1 MTKEGLRSDPERGR
15 AAVPPREED
24 LGRASIYYVVR
35 FLVRVVAKRCFGGQC
50 HHSERIPETGPAIF
64 ACTHQSVLDPLLLAA
79 FSSRP
84 QCFLARDSLFRI
96 PGFGWLLAKL
106 GAVPVRRGAAGA
118 RAGLRLCIRIL
129 ERDRVLVLFPE
140 GTRSRDGKLQPL
152 KTGIAFVARGT
163 GAPVVPTL
171 AVGTFAAW
179 PRHRKLPR
187 PAPVS
192 LYFGVPLTYRDRES
206 FGSFVERLASA
217 YRDLAREAGAE
228 DMLDEESGPGED
240 AGSTPAHRRTST
252 AEESDTASLRIT
264 PCFSQ
269 V

>member
-1 MTKEGLRSDPERGR
+1 MTKERLKGDPERGR

-24 LGRASIYYVVR
+24 LGRASVYYVTC
-35 FLVRVVAKRCFGGQC
+35 FLVRAVARRWFGVHC
-50 HHSERIPETGPAIF
+50 HYSERIPETGPAIL
-64 ACTHQSVLDPLLLAA
+64 ACTHQSLLDPMLLAS

-96 PGFGWLLAKL
+96 PGFGWLIAKL

-118 RAGLRLCIRIL
+118 RAGLRLCMRIL
-129 ERDRVLVLFPE
+129 ERGRVLVLFPE

-152 KTGIAFVARGT
+152 KTGIAYVARGT

-187 PAPVS
+187 PAAVNF
-192 LYFGVPLTYRDRES
+192 YFGMPLTYRDRES

-217 YRDLAREAGAE
+217 YRDLAREAGVE
-228 DMLDEESGPGED
+228 DMLDEEPGPGED
-240 AGSTPAHRRTST
+240 AGSTPTHRKTST
-252 AEESDTASLRIT
+252 AAESDTASLRIT